1 MSEAATREPRR
12 LPPIVDHVVGLIA
25 IIVVWRVS
33 IPLSDAPPF
42 VLPPPED
49 VGAAILDLARS
60 GQLWGHLAFTLSNML
75 WGFLIGAGLG
85 GAAGFVLA
93 HAPRLERWLE
103 GPLLILQ
110 TAPKIALAPLFVI
123 WFGLGVASKIALVV
137 SLVFFPVMIGAL
149 VGVRSLDPRFNDLA
163 RILHL
168 SAWTRAARI
177 ELPAA
182 LPDIF
187 VGLRIGAIQAVVGAI
202 LGEWMSG
209 RMGLGYLMTYATA
222 TYKTP
227 LLFAAVILTI
237 LLGLAVHLIL
247 EACERRLLGWK
258 P

>member
-1 MSEAATREPRR
+1 MSEAARETWR
-12 LPPIVDHVVGLIA
+12 LPPIVDHLIGLVA
-25 IIVVWRVS
+25 IIVLWRVY
-33 IPLSDAPPF
+33 IVASDTPAF
-42 VLPPPED
+42 VLPTPES
-49 VGAAILDLARS
+49 VGAAILDLART

-75 WGFLIGAGLG
+75 WGFLIGAALG
-85 GAAGFVLA
+85 GAAGFAFA
-93 HAPRLERWLE
+93 HLPRVERWLE

-123 WFGLGVASKIALVV
+123 WFGLGVASKIALVA

-149 VGVRSLDPRFNDLA
+149 VGVRSLDPRLNDLA

-168 SAWTRAARI
+168 SSRTRAVRI

-187 VGLRIGAIQAVVGAI
+187 VGLRIGAVQAVVGAI

-209 RMGLGYLMTYATA
+209 RMGLGYLMTFATA

-227 LLFAAVILTI
+227 LLFAAVIMTI
-237 LLGLAVHLIL
+237 MLGLAVHLVL